1 MVAAPP
7 FRREEGCS
15 LFGEASGTY
24 FPPDLF
30 QGLCCLCLKHRQ
42 PALCPPIFMRPFM
55 HARIL
60 ARLGPPEAPPA
71 CQPAFAR
78 VARMPPCIGES
89 LRARHYRIRLRAAL
103 RSSIWSLHCPCA
115 CIWPRV
121 WLPCEPAQ
129 SHSNP
134 LANVR
139 AASLP
144 SSGSGGLR
152 ARGRASAFARLVA
165 FVQSSVAFAHVEH
178 NPRRSFASPGLFSHQ
193 PGVGP

>member
-1 MVAAPP
+1 MGIRYKVFSAIDALGKGPDLLKTPTGSKPFILAVLHFPSFSFSVEFGPMVAAPP

-78 VARMPPCIGES
+78 VARMP
-89 LRARHYRIRLRAAL
+89 
-103 RSSIWSLHCPCA
+103 
-115 CIWPRV
+115 
-121 WLPCEPAQ
+121 
-129 SHSNP
+129 
-134 LANVR
+134 
-139 AASLP
+139 
-144 SSGSGGLR
+144 
-152 ARGRASAFARLVA
+152 
-165 FVQSSVAFAHVEH
+165 
-178 NPRRSFASPGLFSHQ
+178 
-193 PGVGP
+193 